1 MRTEKIDGDKLESS
15 ELWELFKNSDRIR
28 FEKYIAFHI
37 NQDANQYLE
46 LSINWSAFRHGEIT
60 IDDIENI
67 FNVYLSETF
76 NDDLGAY
83 SLEVDHRNE
92 RVTVKITDYLS

>member
-28 FEKYIAFHI
+28 FEKYIALVKS
-37 NQDANQYLE
+37 DDQYLE